1 MATPRLIDA
10 YLDALRSQLPAD
22 IVAELADG
30 LTETY
35 DHHRDRGLEA
45 EAAARAAISEFGT
58 PEQLT
63 AAFAHGAPGRQLARH
78 LLTTGPLVGTCW
90 ATALVTTHAWQT
102 MPTAAHVALPLALLP
117 VIGLLTVACRGPY
130 RGIRAAA
137 LTAGTGVILLDS
149 TALALL
155 ALLSPTL
162 TWPLMLAAT
171 ASFCR
176 IAFTLRALPHLR
188 TAT

>member
-1 MATPRLIDA
+1 MAAPRLISA
-10 YLDALRSQLPAD
+10 YLDTLRSRLPAD

-35 DHHRDRGLEA
+35 EHHRGQGLEA
-45 EAAARAAISEFGT
+45 EAAAQAAISEFGT

-63 AAFAHGAPGRQLARH
+63 AAFAHEAPGRQLARR

-90 ATALVTTHAWQT
+90 AIALITTRAWQT
-102 MPTAAHVALPLALLP
+102 MPTAVHAALPLTLLAI
-117 VIGLLTVACRGPY
+117 IGLLTVAWRGPY
-130 RGIRAAA
+130 RGIKAAA

-155 ALLSPTL
+155 VTLSQTL

-171 ASFCR
+171 TSFCR
-176 IAFTLRALPHLR
+176 IALTLRALPHLR